1 MPRRQ
6 RVLIFTGRIPPRL
19 WFKGLVRPRK
29 RFRSFVCGELVD
41 LVESWYVLE
50 GRSDRIYR
58 RFAFTGLADHRGT
71 LYTSQRKQAEETG
84 RMRNEE
90 EGAEEETRMESEEE
104 RNGKKRRKERN
115 VGKAAVIMDE
125 KTRRGRVEA
134 SQGKSNTME
143 PSRESGPERR
153 ENETKRIESSY
164 W

>member
-1 MPRRQ
+1 
-6 RVLIFTGRIPPRL
+6 
-19 WFKGLVRPRK
+19 
-29 RFRSFVCGELVD
+29 
-41 LVESWYVLE
+41 
-50 GRSDRIYR
+50 
-58 RFAFTGLADHRGT
+58 
-71 LYTSQRKQAEETG
+71 
-84 RMRNEE
+84 MRNEE

-104 RNGKKRRKERN
+104 RNGRKRRKERN

>member
-1 MPRRQ
+1 
-6 RVLIFTGRIPPRL
+6 
-19 WFKGLVRPRK
+19 
-29 RFRSFVCGELVD
+29 
-41 LVESWYVLE
+41 
-50 GRSDRIYR
+50 
-58 RFAFTGLADHRGT
+58 
-71 LYTSQRKQAEETG
+71 
-84 RMRNEE
+84 MRNEE
-90 EGAEEETRMESEEE
+90 EGTEEETRMESEEE
-104 RNGKKRRKERN
+104 RNGRKRRKERN

>member
-1 MPRRQ
+1 
-6 RVLIFTGRIPPRL
+6 
-19 WFKGLVRPRK
+19 
-29 RFRSFVCGELVD
+29 
-41 LVESWYVLE
+41 
-50 GRSDRIYR
+50 
-58 RFAFTGLADHRGT
+58 
-71 LYTSQRKQAEETG
+71 
-84 RMRNEE
+84 MRNEE

-104 RNGKKRRKERN
+104 RNSRKRRKERN